1 MKQQD
6 GTEGSIRK
14 KNIQRILAAG
24 IEVFSRKG
32 LDGARIVEIANVAGL
47 PKGNVYYYFSSKEE
61 IYDAALAHL
70 VHSWD
75 EAFAY
80 ISADRDPADA
90 IAAYVRAKIQ
100 DARENAAE
108 TRLFANE
115 ILQGAEHLPREVR
128 THMRTITAEKAQVID
143 AWVAAGKIVPVN
155 ARHLFILLWSA
166 TQFYAE
172 FEALACDA
180 LHVTRLETADYDLA
194 AETITQTVLRGIS
207 PGFHTERS
215 PPALDPDRPADR

>member
-1 MKQQD
+1 MKQQ
-6 GTEGSIRK
+6 GGAEGSIRQ

-24 IEVFSRKG
+24 IKVFSRKG
-32 LDGARIVEIANVAGL
+32 LDGARIVDIASVAEL

-70 VHSWD
+70 IHSWD
-75 EAFAY
+75 EAFAH
-80 ISADRDPADA
+80 IRADRDPAEA
-90 IAAYVRAKIQ
+90 IAAYVRAKVE

-115 ILQGAEHLPREVR
+115 ILQGAERLPREVR
-128 THMRTITAEKAQVID
+128 AHMRAITAEKAQVID
-143 AWVAAGKIVPVN
+143 AWVAAGKLAPIN

-180 LHVTRLETADYDLA
+180 LQVTQMDEADYDLA
-194 AETITQTVLRGIS
+194 AATITQTVLRGIC
-207 PGFHTERS
+207 R
-215 PPALDPDRPADR
+215 